1 MTGDSVKAG
10 RAVRAPRPPLTP
22 MPHPGRAW
30 SVLALGLGAQISGTV
45 FVTTPAFLI
54 PLLHTERGLSLAEAG
69 LLAAVPNIGL
79 VFTLIAWGALADRI
93 GERWV
98 IAGGMALTAL
108 AAAGAVVASG
118 YLELGVFLF
127 LGGAASASSNAAS
140 GRVVVGWF
148 PKDRRGLAMGIR
160 QMAQPLGV
168 TIAALLVPGL
178 AAGAGVGAAL
188 VVPLV
193 LSGVFAI
200 ACAIGIRN
208 PPSSASSPGSAT
220 ASSSPAPDAPAPS
233 NPYRASSFLW
243 RIHAVSVL
251 LVVPQ
256 FTLSTFGLVWLI
268 TQVGMDALS
277 AGILVGVAQFVG
289 AFGRIVAGVLS
300 DRVGSRVRPLA
311 WVAVAAA
318 AAMLALAGIAALQPG
333 QAGQAAGAIGV
344 PLLVAAAVLYVLAT
358 TISVADNG
366 LAFTSVAEVAGS
378 AWAGRALGAQNT
390 AQFLAASVV
399 GPGVGAVIGA
409 LGFPLAFVVV
419 ALCPALAVPL
429 IPRASAEH
437 DRL

>member
-1 MTGDSVKAG
+1 MAN
-10 RAVRAPRPPLTP
+10 
-22 MPHPGRAW
+22 PGRAW
-30 SVLALGLGAQISGTV
+30 TVLGLGLGAQISGTV
-45 FVTTPAFLI
+45 FVTAPAFLI
-54 PLLHTERGLSLAEAG
+54 PLLHTERGLTLAEAG

-98 IAGGMALTAL
+98 IAGGLALTAL
-108 AAAGAVVASG
+108 AAAGAVMASG

-178 AAGAGVGAAL
+178 AVDSGIGAAL
-188 VVPLV
+188 LVPLV
-193 LSGVFAI
+193 LCGVFAI

-208 PPSSASSPGSAT
+208 PPRAAPVPVANGASAT
-220 ASSSPAPDAPAPS
+220 DATDSP
-233 NPYRASSFLW
+233 NPYRSSGFLW

-289 AFGRIVAGVLS
+289 AFGRIGAGVLS

-318 AAMLALAGIAALQPG
+318 AAMVALAGVAALQPG
-333 QAGQAAGAIGV
+333 SADQADAAASV
-344 PLLVAAAVLYVLAT
+344 LPLLIAAAVIYVIAT
-358 TISVADNG
+358 TLSVADNG

-399 GPGVGAVIGA
+399 GPGVGAVIGVV
-409 LGFPLAFVVV
+409 GFPLAFVVV